1 MIRRMASLEAKI
13 ESALKQAVV
22 AALGEEQRDAD
33 PILRPAQNP
42 RFGDYQANL
51 AMSLGKQLG
60 QKPRDLAQKIADQL
74 PVGELFEKYDVA
86 GPGFI
91 NLTLT
96 KQALNS
102 AGAEMLRDDQ
112 LLVPRANT
120 PETVVVDY
128 SSPNVAKEM
137 HVGHLRSTVIGDCI
151 VRVLEATGHRVIRQN
166 HLGDWG
172 TQFGMLIENLLDQQ
186 SDLSALTDLTPIYQ
200 AAKQRFDDEPDFQE
214 RAKRRVV
221 ALQSGDVETLAMWK
235 QLVAATVRYLDGM
248 YTRMGVKL
256 TPEDIC
262 GESFYNSA
270 LPGVVERLKAEG
282 HLVEDAG
289 AQCIFPKG
297 YKNKDGDPL
306 PMIVQ
311 KADGGYLYATTD
323 LAAVLHRTQALKA
336 TRIIYVI
343 GLPQRTHIEMLTQV
357 VTDFGWISPEVRMQ
371 YVGFGSVLGADRKML
386 KTRSGESVKLV
397 SLLEE
402 AEQRACGVVRAK
414 NADKAEDAQLSEAE
428 VLATGNAIGI
438 GALKYADLSSDRVKD
453 YLFDWERMLAF
464 DGNTAPYLVNAYVR
478 IQSIFRKANVGSADL
493 DAASLRVDAEAER
506 ALLLQ
511 LVRYGSAVVS
521 VADSLE
527 PHRLCGYLYDV
538 ASAFHGFYEHCPVLK
553 SDVPEAVRA
562 SRLVLCELTARVLRD
577 GLGLLGIRTV
587 EQM

>member
-74 PVGELFEKYDVA
+74 PIGELFEKYEVA

-102 AGAEMLRDDQ
+102 AGAEMLLDDQ

-221 ALQSGDVETLAMWK
+221 ALQSGDVETLALWK

-248 YTRMGVKL
+248 YTRMGVRL

-323 LAAVLHRTQALKA
+323 LAAVLHRTQTLQA
-336 TRIIYVI
+336 TRVIYVI

-402 AEQRACGVVRAK
+402 AEQRACAVVRAK

-438 GALKYADLSSDRVKD
+438 GALKYADLSSDRIKD

-478 IQSIFRKANVGSADL
+478 IQSIFRKANVAGADL
-493 DAASLRVDAEAER
+493 DGAALAVQADAER

-521 VADSLE
+521 VAESLE

-577 GLGLLGIRTV
+577 GLQLLGIRTV

>member
-1 MIRRMASLEAKI
+1 MIRAMASLEAKI
-13 ESALKQAVV
+13 ERALKQAVV
-22 AALGEEQRDAD
+22 AALGEQHQGAD
-33 PILRPAQNP
+33 PMLRPAQNP

-60 QKPRDLAQKIADQL
+60 QKPRDLAQKIAEQL
-74 PVGELFEKYDVA
+74 PTGELFEKWEVA

-96 KQALNS
+96 KQALN
-102 AGAEMLRDDQ
+102 AEGREMLGDPQ
-112 LLVPRANT
+112 LALPRASAS
-120 PETVVVDY
+120 ETVVVDY

-137 HVGHLRSTVIGDCI
+137 HVGHLRSTVIGDSI
-151 VRVLEATGHRVIRQN
+151 VRVLEAVGHQVIRQN

-172 TQFGMLIENLLDQQ
+172 TQFGMLIENLLDQGD
-186 SDLSALTDLTPIYQ
+186 DLSTLTDLTPIYQ
-200 AAKQRFDDEPDFQE
+200 AAKQRFDTDPDFQE

-221 ALQSGDVETLAMWK
+221 ALQSGDEQTIAMWK

-256 TPEDIC
+256 TPQDIC
-262 GESFYNSA
+262 GESFYNAA
-270 LPGVVERLKAEG
+270 LPGVVERLATEG
-282 HLVEDAG
+282 QLVEDAG

-323 LAAVLHRTQALKA
+323 LAAVLHRTQTLKA
-336 TRIIYVI
+336 TRLIYVV
-343 GLPQRTHIEMLTQV
+343 GLPQRTHFEMLTQV
-357 VTDFGWISPEVRMQ
+357 VTDLGWIGPGVRMQ

-397 SLLEE
+397 SLLDE
-402 AEQRACGVVRAK
+402 AEQRASAVVRAK
-414 NADKAEDAQLSEAE
+414 NAEKAEGARLSEDE
-428 VLATGNAIGI
+428 VLATGRAIGI
-438 GALKYADLSSDRVKD
+438 GALKYADLSSDRIKD
-453 YLFDWERMLAF
+453 YQFDWDRMLAF

-478 IQSIFRKANVGSADL
+478 IQSIFRKANIQAATLDSAALSVEAD
-493 DAASLRVDAEAER
+493 AER

-553 SDVPEAVRA
+553 SDVPEAARA